1 MNGKITLRTAMI
13 IRIKIRNLVSI
24 KTNNM
29 KKILFAAM
37 PVLAIAMLT
46 LSPVSDPLSIGAS
59 IPNADA
65 KMKDIS
71 GKEVSFNDA
80 MKKNG
85 LLVMFSCN
93 TCPWVIKNQSRTTEI
108 ANYALS
114 KEIGVILLNSNEG
127 QRDDADSFAEM
138 KEYAAA
144 QGYKWYYAVDTD
156 NVLADEFGANRTPEC
171 FLFNAEGKH
180 VYHGAIDD
188 NPGDAGA
195 VSRKHLKM
203 AVDEIV
209 SGKDVSL
216 KESRSM
222 GCQIKRKGD

>member
-1 MNGKITLRTAMI
+1 MKRIFFAVTVITAI
-13 IRIKIRNLVSI
+13 S
-24 KTNNM
+24 
-29 KKILFAAM
+29 FAFTTFSG
-37 PVLAIAMLT
+37 VL
-46 LSPVSDPLSIGAS
+46 PIGAS
-59 IPNADA
+59 IPKADL
-65 KMKDIS
+65 KLKDIS
-71 GKEVSFNDA
+71 GKEISLKEA
-80 MKKNG
+80 KKKNG

-93 TCPWVIKNQSRTTEI
+93 TCPWVIKNQSRTIEI

-127 QRDDADSFAEM
+127 QRDDADSFSEM

-144 QGYKWYYAVDTD
+144 QGYKWYYAVDAN
-156 NVLADEFGANRTPEC
+156 NVLADEFGANRTPEV

-188 NPGDAGA
+188 NPGDAA
-195 VSRKHLKM
+195 SVNRKHLRM

-222 GCQIKRKGD
+222 GCQIKRKE

>member
-1 MNGKITLRTAMI
+1 
-13 IRIKIRNLVSI
+13 
-24 KTNNM
+24 M
-29 KKILFAAM
+29 KKIFFAVA
-37 PVLAIAMLT
+37 AIAI
-46 LSPVSDPLSIGAS
+46 VSFAFITSNEVLPIGAS
-59 IPNADA
+59 IPKPDL
-65 KMKDIS
+65 KLKDIS
-71 GKEVSFNDA
+71 GKEVSLKDA
-80 MKKNG
+80 KKKNG

-93 TCPWVIKNQSRTTEI
+93 TCPWVIKNQSRTNEV

-127 QRDDADSFAEM
+127 QRDDADSYAEM

-144 QGYKWYYAVDTD
+144 QGYKWYYAVDAN

-188 NPGDAGA
+188 NPGDAA
-195 VSRKHLKM
+195 SVTRKHLKM
-203 AVDEIV
+203 AIDEMLAA
-209 SGKDVSL
+209 KDVSV

-222 GCQIKRKGD
+222 GCQIKRKE